1 VSKFKNVNS
10 MKKLDKNDW
19 HEIISVSIY
28 LIIAT
33 LGRFDISIFTMISIF
48 YFPLLIIFL
57 VYLEIKRGNF
67 KIDSVWTVFTLFYKS
82 MYITAMFVS
91 IGKYPGYQIIILTAI
106 FTTILYV
113 ILTYFVKKNNNL
125 AIRGIIYYFVFS
137 LFLPLY

>member
-1 VSKFKNVNS
+1 
-10 MKKLDKNDW
+10 M
-19 HEIISVSIY
+19 
-28 LIIAT
+28 
-33 LGRFDISIFTMISIF
+33 
-48 YFPLLIIFL
+48 IFL

-113 ILTYFVKKNNNL
+113 ILTYFVKRNNNL

-137 LFLPLY
+137 LFPTSLLIFSNDTFVFFSTVMRGCNMLL